1 MRTVIG
7 LLVIVVIIAFVAVVL
22 WRRRGR
28 DEIHSIDSYRN
39 ALDTLQEMR
48 GAPGSAS
55 IRVLAPEEQESLRQP
70 PPQSTIKTGVVE
82 PTLENTP
89 PPEVVSPPPGA
100 VDGMVFNDDVSELGR
115 STPLADA
122 EPTRGHENPSWAI
135 GRMEGRPPVQGRQ
148 VLVAGIAI
156 LVVLLL
162 VVVGVVIG
170 TKHSATHSATTKHPS
185 TTVAHHPKRPVPSTT
200 TTAAA
205 PAAFAPQSAT
215 ATSATYDMV
224 ANHFAV
230 TITAT
235 QGACWTVATDAAGKQ
250 VFAGSVA
257 PGTPQVIKS
266 SGTLVVTL
274 GAPANVSVS
283 VGGTPVTFP
292 SGYQT
297 PLVLTFQFTASPT
310 TTAPGA
316 TTTTSTTSTTLP
328 VTTTSGITP

>member
-1 MRTVIG
+1 MRTVVG
-7 LLVIVVIIAFVAVVL
+7 LLVIVLIIAFVAVVL

-70 PPQSTIKTGVVE
+70 PPQSTIKTGVVDS
-82 PTLENTP
+82 PLEVTP
-89 PPEVVSPPPGA
+89 PPDVVSPPPGA

-115 STPLADA
+115 STPAPES

-135 GRMEGRPPVQGRQ
+135 GRMEGRPRVQGRQ
-148 VLVAGIAI
+148 LLVAGVA
-156 LVVLLL
+156 VVVVVLL
-162 VVVGVVIG
+162 VVVGVAIG
-170 TKHSATHSATTKHPS
+170 TKHSASHAATTQHSS
-185 TTVAHHPKRPVPSTT
+185 TTVAHHPKHPVPSTT
-200 TTAAA
+200 TTTAA
-205 PAAFAPQSAT
+205 PTTFAPENAT
-215 ATSATYDMV
+215 ATSATYAMV
-224 ANHFAV
+224 SNRFAV

-250 VFAGSVA
+250 VFAGSIA

-266 SGTLVVTL
+266 RGTLVVTL

-297 PLVLTFQFTASPT
+297 PLVLTFQYSAPTT
-310 TTAPGA
+310 TTAPSA
-316 TTTTSTTSTTLP
+316 TTTSTTSTTLP